1 MRVFISV
8 LFFLSFCTFA
18 VGQTISKA
26 DSLRIVN
33 KFDDSNS
40 WWKIKDY
47 KVLGVDSETENQGI
61 TIQNSFPKGDGYT
74 DSSGKIFGITLF
86 WTRIINQT
94 ANLLELT
101 FNFPS
106 DSLIVK
112 SSPDSYLKLFLP
124 PDTMTLD
131 KVSLYGYGIT
141 DLKSTLDTGLNNP
154 SVLQRTIN
162 AKEDFIFYVGVLS
175 DQVPDKKSSGHQTGV
190 HQEAGVIRTALV
202 LKDSDFYY
210 RIGIDLDSIFIPCGQ
225 IVFKR

>member
-1 MRVFISV
+1 MRVVIAV
-8 LFFLSFCTFA
+8 LFFLSFCTF
-18 VGQTISKA
+18 VLGQTISKV
-26 DSLRIVN
+26 DSLGIVN
-33 KFDDSNS
+33 KIDDSNR

-47 KVLGVDSETENQGI
+47 KVLGVDSETENHGL

-74 DSSGKIFGITLF
+74 DSSGKIFGIAIF

-101 FNFPS
+101 INFPG
-106 DSLIVK
+106 DSLIVN

-141 DLKSTLDTGLNNP
+141 DLKYALDTGLNNP

-175 DQVPDKKSSGHQTGV
+175 DRVPDKESGGRQTGV
-190 HQEAGVIRTALV
+190 RQEAGITRTALV
-202 LKDSDFYY
+202 LKDNNLYY
-210 RIGIDLDSIFIPCGQ
+210 RIGVDLDSIFIPCGQ